1 MCPLIWVS
9 VRICITQPHEFQKGL
24 DEDLTME
31 EFNLFQN
38 DVFIIYSWEWMDAR
52 EMLNTSDESNEDGLL
67 PDSEIPSEHDELD
80 EFDRE
85 KSHTV
90 TFKCIGANRDSSQ
103 QNALRVAAENI
114 RAGLNIPVRLNP
126 QPDNPADSNAIAF
139 QCFVQEKWQRVGY
152 VVCEALPYVHDAMR
166 DNVILSV
173 EFGWVIYYAGADV
186 DQVSMQELI
195 YPNEESGPGLLCVLL
210 AQSRLPQCYCS

>member
-1 MCPLIWVS
+1 M
-9 VRICITQPHEFQKGL
+9 
-24 DEDLTME
+24 
-31 EFNLFQN
+31 
-38 DVFIIYSWEWMDAR
+38 A
-52 EMLNTSDESNEDGLL
+52 NTSDESSEDGLL

-85 KSHTV
+85 RSHTV

-126 QPDNPADSNAIAF
+126 EPDNPADSNAIAF

-152 VVCEALPYVHDAMR
+152 VVREALPYVHDAMR

-173 EFGWVIYYAGADV
+173 EFGWVRYLLCWSRCGPGFYAGINISK
-186 DQVSMQELI
+186 QGEW
-195 YPNEESGPGLLCVLL
+195 
-210 AQSRLPQCYCS
+210 SRTVVRAASTK